1 MCMYEHIYVYV
12 HVYIHT
18 CTYMYIYY
26 VLGGMVGTIHSSVME
41 D

>member
-1 MCMYEHIYVYV
+1 MSINVYV

-26 VLGGMVGTIHSSVME
+26 VLGGVVLNITV
-41 D
+41 